1 MSSEKAERINI
12 MKIAVLGYGVVG
24 SGVVELMHKNPHT
37 INQKAGTDIEIKY
50 ILDIKDFDDSPYK
63 NLFVKDFNIILNDPE
78 IEVVVEVIGG
88 LNPAYRFVKE
98 SLLAGKSVVTSN
110 KELVAVYGDKLLQIA
125 KDKNKNFLFE
135 ASVGGG
141 IPIIRPINQCL
152 AANEIESISGILN
165 GTTNYILTKMIKD
178 GYTFEDALKNAQQ
191 LGYAEANPAADIE
204 GIDSCRKISIL
215 ASLAYG
221 EHVDPQ
227 KVHTEGIT
235 GIKLEDTRYADKAGY
250 AVKLL
255 GIISKNDDNTLYIMV
270 APFLVDKT
278 IPLAGVEDVY
288 NAILVQG
295 DAVGISLFYGRGAG
309 KLPTASAVV
318 ADVIDCAK
326 HVNAR
331 KYLYWKSSDGSF
343 IADYKKMPFKRYVSL
358 ISDSDISVSDIKSVF
373 PNADIYTDF
382 DKMVFISDELNE
394 YDFDERIN
402 ALEKNT
408 GASVCSVIRVFNLN
422 QENGE
427 KKWD

>member
-1 MSSEKAERINI
+1 

-24 SGVVELMHKNPHT
+24 SGVVELMHKNPES
-37 INQKAGTDIEIKY
+37 INNKAGTDIEIKY
-50 ILDIKDFDDSPYK
+50 ILDIRDFDDSPYK
-63 NLFVKDFNIILNDPE
+63 DLFTKDFNVILNDPE
-78 IEVVVEVIGG
+78 IDVVVEVIGG

-98 SLLAGKSVVTSN
+98 SLLNGKSVVTSN
-110 KELVAVYGDKLLQIA
+110 KELVSVYGDELLQIA
-125 KDKNKNFLFE
+125 RDNNKNFLFE

-165 GTTNYILTKMIKD
+165 GTTNFILTKMVKE
-178 GYTFEDALKNAQQ
+178 GFTFEDALKNAQK

-204 GIDSCRKISIL
+204 GIDSCRKIAIL

-221 EHVDPQ
+221 EHVNPD

-235 GIKLEDTRYADKAGY
+235 DIKLEDIRYADEMGY
-250 AVKLL
+250 SVKLL
-255 GIISKNDDNTLYIMV
+255 GTIRKNSDNTLYIMV
-270 APFLVDKT
+270 APFLVDKS

-288 NAILVQG
+288 NAILVEG

-326 HVNAR
+326 HMKAR

-343 IADYKKMPFKRYVSL
+343 ISNYRNMPFRRYVRFNSNAK
-358 ISDSDISVSDIKSVF
+358 ISVAEITSEF
-373 PNADIYTDF
+373 PDAVINANADRIA
-382 DKMVFISDELNE
+382 FISGEYNE
-394 YDFDERIN
+394 YDFKSKLSS
-402 ALEKNT
+402 LENKHGT
-408 GASVCSVIRVFNLN
+408 KAVSVLRVFNI
-422 QENGE
+422 
-427 KKWD
+427 

>member
-1 MSSEKAERINI
+1 M
-12 MKIAVLGYGVVG
+12 MKIAVMGYGVVG
-24 SGVVELMHKNPHT
+24 SGVVELMHKNPNT

-63 NLFVKDFNIILNDPE
+63 NLFIKDFNIILNDPE

-88 LNPAYRFVKE
+88 LNPAYKFVKE
-98 SLLAGKSVVTSN
+98 CLLNGKSVVTSN
-110 KELVAVYGDKLLQIA
+110 KELVAVYGDELLQIA

-204 GIDSCRKISIL
+204 GTDSCRKIAIL

-221 EHVDPQ
+221 EHVDPK

-235 GIKLEDTRYADKAGY
+235 DIKLEDIRYADKAGY

-255 GIISKNDDNTLYIMV
+255 GIISKNPDNTLYIMV
-270 APFLVDKT
+270 APFLVEKS

-326 HVNAR
+326 HLNTR

-343 IADYKKMPFKRYVSL
+343 IADYKKMPLRRYVSFASGTQ
-358 ISDSDISVSDIKSVF
+358 ISEQDIKTVF
-373 PNADIYTDF
+373 AQSQVFTDF
-382 DKMVFISDELNE
+382 DKPVFITEQLSE
-394 YDFDERIN
+394 YDFDEKISV
-402 ALEKNT
+402 LEKNT
-408 GASVCSVIRVFNLN
+408 GVKADSVIRVFNLN
-422 QENGE
+422 
-427 KKWD
+427 

>member
-1 MSSEKAERINI
+1 

-24 SGVVELMHKNPHT
+24 SGVVELMHKNPQS
-37 INQKAGTDIEIKY
+37 INNKAGTEIEIKY
-50 ILDIKDFDDSPYK
+50 ILDIRDFDDSPYK
-63 NLFVKDFNIILNDPE
+63 SLFIKDFNIVLNDPE

-88 LNPAYRFVKE
+88 LNPSYSFVKQ

-110 KELVAVYGDKLLQIA
+110 KELVSVYGDELLQIA
-125 KDKNKNFLFE
+125 KDNNKNFLFE

-165 GTTNYILTKMIKD
+165 GTTNFILTKMVKE
-178 GYTFEDALKNAQQ
+178 GYTFDDALKTAQK

-204 GIDSCRKISIL
+204 GIDSCRKIAIL

-221 EHVDPQ
+221 EHVNPD

-235 GIKLEDTRYADKAGY
+235 GIKLEDIRYADEMGY

-255 GIISKNDDNTLYIMV
+255 GTIRKNDDNTLYILV
-270 APFLVDKT
+270 APFLVNKS

-288 NAILVQG
+288 NAILVEG

-326 HVNAR
+326 HLKAR
-331 KYLYWKSSDGSF
+331 KFLYWKSSDGGF
-343 IADYKKMPFKRYVSL
+343 IADYKKMPCKRYVRL
-358 ISDSDISVSDIKSVF
+358 DNGEGITDEEIKSVF
-373 PNADIYTDF
+373 PNAIFNSTSE
-382 DKMVFISDELNE
+382 KLVFISDEMSE
-394 YDFDERIN
+394 YDFDDRIST
-402 ALEKNT
+402 LEGKT
-408 GASVCSVIRVFNLN
+408 AKAVTSVIRVFNI
-422 QENGE
+422 
-427 KKWD
+427 

>member
-1 MSSEKAERINI
+1 

-24 SGVVELMHKNPHT
+24 SGVVELMHKNPES

-50 ILDIKDFDDSPYK
+50 ILDIRDFDDSPYK
-63 NLFVKDFNIILNDPE
+63 DLFTKDFNIILNDPE

-88 LNPAYRFVKE
+88 LNPSYKFVKS

-110 KELVAVYGDKLLQIA
+110 KELVSVYGDELLQIA

-165 GTTNYILTKMIKD
+165 GTTNFILTKMVKE
-178 GYTFEDALKNAQQ
+178 GYTFEDALKTAQK
-191 LGYAEANPAADIE
+191 LGYAESNPAADIE
-204 GIDSCRKISIL
+204 GIDSCRKIAIL

-221 EHVDPQ
+221 EHVNPD

-235 GIKLEDTRYADKAGY
+235 GIKLDDIRCADKMGY

-255 GIISKNDDNTLYIMV
+255 GTITKNSDNTLYIMV
-270 APFLVDKT
+270 APFLVEKS

-288 NAILVQG
+288 NAILVEG

-326 HVNAR
+326 HVKAR
-331 KYLYWKSSDGSF
+331 KFLYWKSSDGSF
-343 IADYKKMPFKRYVSL
+343 IADYKKMPCKRYVSFDKENH
-358 ISDSDISVSDIKSVF
+358 ISESNIKSVF
-373 PNADIYTDF
+373 PDSVISPETD
-382 DKMVFISDELNE
+382 KVAFISDELNE
-394 YDFDERIN
+394 YVFDERIA
-402 ALEKNT
+402 ALEKET
-408 GASVCSVIRVFNLN
+408 GKKADSVIRVFNIN
-422 QENGE
+422 
-427 KKWD
+427 